1 LYPTLKE
8 SWSVKLLFVGAFL
21 LAAAAAF
28 FATVPLANW
37 IKTSDSNL
45 LVNFLTQAI
54 LALPPMLLIFFIE
67 ERVIWTL
74 LRQNVFSTI
83 HPVSLGLYVGYVIHF
98 AF

>member
-1 LYPTLKE
+1 
-8 SWSVKLLFVGAFL
+8 
-21 LAAAAAF
+21 
-28 FATVPLANW
+28 VPVANW